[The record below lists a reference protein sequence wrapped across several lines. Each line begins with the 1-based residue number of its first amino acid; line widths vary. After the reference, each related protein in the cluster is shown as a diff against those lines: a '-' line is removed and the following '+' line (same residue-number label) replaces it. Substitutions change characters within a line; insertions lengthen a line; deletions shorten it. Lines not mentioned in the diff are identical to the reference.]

1 MKDQTDEDIP
11 LCTPCNSCWF
21 RLNSLEL
28 LCWQETSQ
36 RPASF
41 CWHHHRDVSGYSRP
55 RKAHPPRANNG
66 GKKETTTTKKPW
78 ELNEIK
84 RLHCKETKP
93 SKWLSPQ
100 MESEWMNEAVN
111 EAVILLQLTKKKKS
125 GEDRNIFYVMC
136 DNRCL
141 QQLICLPCMP
151 LSFAA
156 AFLSSCATAAVQEE
170 CSKLLKYTGFRDI

>member
-1 MKDQTDEDIP
+1 MAKFSWPFNSVKMKDQTDEDIP

-41 CWHHHRDVSGYSRP
+41 CWRHHRDVSGYSRP

-66 GKKETTTTKKPW
+66 GKKNPTTKKPW

-84 RLHCKETKP
+84 RLHCKETKR

-111 EAVILLQLTKKKKS
+111 EAVILLQLTKKKKKNQEKIEIS
-125 GEDRNIFYVMC
+125 SMLCVITDACSNSSAYPV
-136 DNRCL
+136 CL
-141 QQLICLPCMP
+141 
-151 LSFAA
+151 
-156 AFLSSCATAAVQEE
+156 
-170 CSKLLKYTGFRDI
+170 